1 MRGLILDRHFHSH
14 FDSHRTGVRKED
26 GIEPWGCYLD
36 ESFGQP
42 DPGFVCEPAEHDVGH
57 GDKLVFDDSIQN
69 RMIVAMDGAPP
80 GRHAV
85 DEFCSVGEAQ
95 PNALGGNNRK
105 NSGFPRHRRVGMP
118 DLRAVCSQQ
127 FLPMRIRH
135 VPHAT
140 F

>member
-1 MRGLILDRHFHSH
+1 MQQRR
-14 FDSHRTGVRKED
+14 
-26 GIEPWGCYLD
+26 IEPWGCYLD

-42 DPGFVCEPAEHDVGH
+42 DPGFVCELAEHDVGH
-57 GDKLVFDDSIQN
+57 VDKLVFDDSIQN

-85 DEFCSVGEAQ
+85 DEFYSVGEAQ
-95 PNALGGNNRK
+95 PNAFGGNNRE
-105 NSGFPRHRRVGMP
+105 NWGFPGHRRVGMP

-135 VPHAT
+135 VPHPT
-140 F
+140 L